1 MWFSF
6 YYITVEEHETTAT
19 GKHLEPG
26 CFLSDAGFAHYN
38 WAGVWGGGGGG
49 ELYIFLKGRRCSG
62 SHGWTSGASDISACL
77 CFPSVVVSS
86 LWREASFQPLLGRC
100 RWRFCCILASRHKK

>member
-38 WAGVWGGGGGG
+38 WAGVCGGGGGSFT
-49 ELYIFLKGRRCSG
+49 YFLKAGAVLVHMGGLVVLLTFPPVSVFLLWLSPLYGGRP
-62 SHGWTSGASDISACL
+62 H
-77 CFPSVVVSS
+77 SS
-86 LWREASFQPLLGRC
+86 LC
-100 RWRFCCILASRHKK
+100 